1 MEKLSGDKENKIVVL
16 VGNGFDIQILKHFK
30 STIDTSYPS
39 FYNFLNWKYAAKVQ
53 NNVIIQKMKGDK
65 ELGKESWSDF
75 ENTIKEIIKRE
86 YETKEEIFDNEQ
98 YISALSELQNCFT
111 DFLNTIVTSEL
122 LSKVDKLGK
131 IFKAP
136 EFGGRE
142 SLPLNTMQ
150 SFIGDLTKKER
161 EKLQFK
167 LKISHHNIIDFTFI
181 NFNYT
186 PLFDNYITLDKKKF
200 DPHGYKN
207 SPNNFHPQL
216 AFDGTKQEIYTQ
228 LVTRIFHPHGYQHTP
243 RSMLFGFDNPGQIIS
258 NYKGDLYTNKEV
270 QDYVKYFLKP
280 YWAENDRNYKKYLDE
295 AELFIVFGH
304 SIGDSDRYWWQSIA
318 QNLIQRNSELIIYNY
333 SRNDTKE
340 QKTRIATG
348 FLNSAGVI
356 DYDERYKA
364 LDKIF
369 VVNFNEEKRRYAFN
383 VDSKNTVE

>member
-1 MEKLSGDKENKIVVL
+1 M
-16 VGNGFDIQILKHFK
+16 
-30 STIDTSYPS
+30 
-39 FYNFLNWKYAAKVQ
+39 
-53 NNVIIQKMKGDK
+53 
-65 ELGKESWSDF
+65 
-75 ENTIKEIIKRE
+75 
-86 YETKEEIFDNEQ
+86 
-98 YISALSELQNCFT
+98 
-111 DFLNTIVTSEL
+111 
-122 LSKVDKLGK
+122 KVDKLGK
-131 IFKAP
+131 IIKAP

-167 LKISHHNIIDFTFI
+167 LKISHHNIIDFTFF

-186 PLFDNYITLDKKKF
+186 PLFDNYITLDKTNF

-243 RSMLFGFDNPGQIIS
+243 RSMLFGFDNPGQIIR

-318 QNLIQRNSELIIYNY
+318 QNLIQGNSELIIYNY

-340 QKTRIATG
+340 EKTRIATG

-356 DYDERYKA
+356 DYNERYKA

-369 VVNFNEEKRRYAFN
+369 VVTSTRKRE
-383 VDSKNTVE
+383 DTPLM

>member
-30 STIDTSYPS
+30 STIDTSYHS
-39 FYNFLNWKYAAKVQ
+39 FYNFLSWKYAAKVQ
-53 NNVIIQKMKGDK
+53 NNVIIQKMK
-65 ELGKESWSDF
+65 
-75 ENTIKEIIKRE
+75 
-86 YETKEEIFDNEQ
+86 
-98 YISALSELQNCFT
+98 
-111 DFLNTIVTSEL
+111 
-122 LSKVDKLGK
+122 VDKLGK
-131 IFKAP
+131 IIKAP

-167 LKISHHNIIDFTFI
+167 LKISHHNIIDFTLF

-186 PLFDNYITLDKKKF
+186 PLFDNYITLDKTNF

-243 RSMLFGFDNPGQIIS
+243 RSMLFGFDNPGQIIR

-318 QNLIQRNSELIIYNY
+318 QNLIQGNSELIIYNY

-340 QKTRIATG
+340 EKTRIATG

-356 DYDERYKA
+356 DYNERYKA

-369 VVNFNEEKRRYAFN
+369 VVTSTRKRE
-383 VDSKNTVE
+383 DTPLM